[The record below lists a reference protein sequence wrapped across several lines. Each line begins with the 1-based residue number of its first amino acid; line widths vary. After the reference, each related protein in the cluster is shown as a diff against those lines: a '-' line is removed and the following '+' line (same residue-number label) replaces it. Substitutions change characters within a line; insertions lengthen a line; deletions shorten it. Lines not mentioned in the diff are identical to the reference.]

1 MKQHIKIHKYID
13 MKIFKVTINDDDQLG
28 MNAISLVE
36 FPAVEVDFLTFN
48 SEVQMNFTKF
58 DDEKREITGVVC
70 LADTPILRK
79 NEQFGVHAI
88 VFDKDV
94 IKQMML
100 RYFKNG
106 LSNQVNIEHTGP
118 MIEGLTM
125 IESYIKDS
133 NRNIAPV
140 EFTDVPDG
148 SWLATFKV
156 ENDEVWNQI
165 KEEHKLRGFSLQGYF
180 SYGSEVKLSAIDE
193 YDSWLEDILK

>member
-1 MKQHIKIHKYID
+1 
-13 MKIFKVTINDDDQLG
+13 MKIYRVTINEDDKLG
-28 MNAISLVE
+28 MDAISLVE
-36 FPAVEVDFLTFN
+36 YPAVEVDFLAFSN
-48 SEVQMNFTKF
+48 EKMDFTKF

-79 NEQFGVHAI
+79 NDKFGIHAI
-88 VFDKDV
+88 LFEKDM

-106 LSNQVNIEHTGP
+106 LNNQVNIEHQGP

-125 IESYIKDS
+125 IESYIKDTK
-133 NRNIAPV
+133 RNIAPV
-140 EFTDVPDG
+140 EFQDVPDG

-165 KEEHKLRGFSLQGYF
+165 KEEHTLRGFSLQGYF
-180 SYGSEVKLSAIDE
+180 QYGSEVTLSAADD
-193 YDSWLEDILK
+193 YDSWLEDIIK